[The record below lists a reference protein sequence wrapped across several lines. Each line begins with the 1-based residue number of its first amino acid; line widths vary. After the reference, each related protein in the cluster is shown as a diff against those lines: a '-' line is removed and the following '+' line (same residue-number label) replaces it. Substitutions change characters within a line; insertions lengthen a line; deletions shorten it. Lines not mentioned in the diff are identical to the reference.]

1 MQKRPGTDLTIVTS
15 SIAQVNQ
22 KLPEIM
28 ERYQVIATTG
38 IAQPNIP
45 VPFITLEQFID
56 ADIDQLLDQLLI
68 EDELLDLDQ
77 KQLEQ
82 NVDEDDTRQLCIQ
95 FLERNVTFINPKK
108 VIDLLWNFADKVIEQ
123 WQFTD
128 ELKGFRIN
136 FILHCGNMLERNV
149 LHRTLTPPDGYQ
161 GKLYGNAAYEQ
172 LHLATQ
178 SLARALNIDILPVEE
193 YYLLELI
200 ENHRARV
207 QSK

>member
-1 MQKRPGTDLTIVTS
+1 M
-15 SIAQVNQ
+15 
-22 KLPEIM
+22 LPEVM

-108 VIDLLWNFADKVIEQ
+108 VIDLLWNFADKIIKQ
-123 WQFTD
+123 WEFTQ

-149 LHRTLTPPDGYQ
+149 LQRPLTPPDNYQ
-161 GKLYGNAAYEQ
+161 SKLYAHPDYEA
-172 LHLATQ
+172 LHRYTQ
-178 SLARALNIDILPVEE
+178 SLARALNIEILPVEE
-193 YYLLELI
+193 YYLLEII
-200 ENHRARV
+200 ENH
-207 QSK
+207 QSRIQSE